1 MHRLLRRQLR
11 KYLGVEE
18 DVPAALERFV
28 AAVEAAY
35 ADFDGDRAML
45 ERSLELSSKELS
57 DARDEATAARRRLT
71 DALESISEG
80 FFLYDTD
87 DRMVLC
93 NSRYRE
99 LYPGMADV
107 YRPGLQFEEM
117 LRMVVE
123 RGIVADAV
131 EQPEEWVERR
141 LAQHR
146 NPGEP
151 FLQPQRDGRWIQISE
166 RKTRDG
172 GTVGV
177 FTDVTELKRREEEL
191 AKAIEAKDTALQLLQ
206 AALDSI
212 AHGVLFMDADL
223 RVRLANR
230 AYREIWEMPQ
240 EFFRGRPS
248 LREDMDYTRG
258 QGLYTVEDDTWE
270 EYVTARIE
278 AIREGSIP
286 PQELRLANGKVLQY
300 ECVALPDGGRMLTYF
315 DITELKRI
323 EAALRASERRLFDIL
338 ESSPVGVAI
347 ATREGRRLF
356 INSRRAEQSGLSREE
371 FLKQDARVTFFDP
384 AARERLLEAFDRDGV
399 VNDAVVRMRRAD
411 GTLWWCLLNWRPFE
425 FEGQPTN
432 LAWTHD
438 ITELKQRESELDEA
452 LRGKEAVLQEL
463 QAVLDSIEYG
473 LLFVDADLRPRV
485 ANGAL
490 YRMWRLPESIIT
502 ERPSWREMVEYAR
515 DIGVYEAPPSGA
527 AWEEWLRVRE
537 ERIRA
542 ADPHPIELRLSDG
555 TVLQHRCI
563 ALPDGG
569 RMLTYFDITEL
580 KRIEQALAQSVER
593 YDLAMRGSNEGL
605 WDWDQ
610 KADVLHIS
618 PRFKELFGLET
629 EAETIKPAEWIAGL
643 HPDDLE
649 PYLAHLKAHL
659 RGETDFLNVE
669 FRLRGADGR
678 YLWVLARGVGIRD
691 ETDRVYR
698 MAGSIGDIT
707 ARKQAEIELR
717 AAKEQA
723 EVASRAKSDFLA
735 NMSHELRT
743 PLNAIIGIT
752 EMLGED
758 AEDEG
763 QEDLI
768 EPLERIHRAGN
779 HLLKLINEILDL
791 SKIEAG
797 RLELSLEDLE
807 LAHLLHEV
815 AKTAEPLAARNGNR
829 LHARM
834 AEGLGRMRAD
844 PIRLRQVVLNLL
856 SNACKFTERG
866 EVVLEA
872 RREPSGHGDWIVASV
887 ADTGIGMTP
896 EQMGRLFQEFMQAD
910 ASTTSKYGGTGLGL
924 AISRKLCRLMGGDIH
939 VESAPGKGSR
949 FTIRIPARP
958 AARPSAAVES
968 AVPTARAATAAGHR
982 VLVIDDEET
991 VRDLMRRFLGREGF
1005 EVVTARDGAE
1015 GLALARDLRPMLIT
1029 LDVLMPGLDGWSVL
1043 ENLKADPELADIPV
1057 VMLTILDDKNKGF
1070 ALGATDFLTKPVDR
1084 ERLRSVIARYG
1095 GQKAERCA
1103 LVVEDDPDTR
1113 VWLRR
1118 MLREEG
1124 WTVLEAA
1131 NGREALAQLANV
1143 TPDVMLLD
1151 LIMPEMDGFE
1161 LIEELRHDEV
1171 WRRLP
1176 VVVVTAAELSD
1187 EDHERLNGSVLK
1199 VLHKTGTSHEAL
1211 LAELHELLAP
1221 VRLHAHGVSDVD
1233 GQAPL
1238 GGGHQCESALT
1249 GVR

>member
-28 AAVEAAY
+28 AAVDAAY

-80 FFLYDTD
+80 FFLYDAD

-123 RGIVADAV
+123 RAIVADAV
-131 EQPEEWVERR
+131 ARPEEWVERR

-166 RKTRDG
+166 RRTRDG

-223 RVRLANR
+223 RIRLANR
-230 AYREIWEMPQ
+230 AYREIWEMPE

-248 LREDMDYTRG
+248 LREDMEYTRG

-286 PQELRLANGKVLQY
+286 PQELRLANGKVVQY
-300 ECVALPDGGRMLTYF
+300 ESVALPDRGRMLTYF

-371 FLKQDARVTFFDP
+371 FLKEDARLTFFDP

-473 LLFVDADLRPRV
+473 LLFMDADLRPRV

-490 YRMWRLPESIIT
+490 YRMWRLPESIIA

-515 DIGVYEAPPSGA
+515 DVGVYEAPPSGA

-629 EAETIKPAEWIAGL
+629 EAETIKPAEWIANL
-643 HPDDLE
+643 HADDLE
-649 PYLAHLKAHL
+649 PYLANLKAHL

-669 FRLRGADGR
+669 FRLRSADGR
-678 YLWVLARGVGIRD
+678 YRWVLARGVGIRD
-691 ETDRVYR
+691 ETYRVYR

-707 ARKQAEIELR
+707 TRKQAEIELR

-723 EVASRAKSDFLA
+723 EVASRTKSQFLT

-752 EMLGED
+752 EMLRED
-758 AEDEG
+758 AEDRG
-763 QEDLI
+763 EDDLV

-791 SKIEAG
+791 AKIEAG
-797 RLELSLEDLE
+797 RLELSLEDVE
-807 LAHLLHEV
+807 LAHLLHEM
-815 AKTAEPLAARNGNR
+815 AKTAEPLAERNGNR
-829 LHARM
+829 LHVRPADD
-834 AEGLGRMRAD
+834 LGRMRAD

-872 RREPSGHGDWIVASV
+872 RREPSGQGDWIVVSV

-896 EQMGRLFQEFMQAD
+896 EQMGRLFREFMQAD

-924 AISRKLCRLMGGDIH
+924 AISRRLCQLMGGDIH

-949 FTIRIPARP
+949 FTIRIPARAP
-958 AARPSAAVES
+958 ARPSAAGES
-968 AVPTARAATAAGHR
+968 EIVAAQGATAGSHR

-1043 ENLKADPELADIPV
+1043 EKLKADPELADIPV

-1084 ERLRSVIARYG
+1084 ERLRAVLANYG
-1095 GQKAERCA
+1095 GHKAERRA

-1131 NGREALAQLANV
+1131 NGREALARLADV
-1143 TPDVMLLD
+1143 APDVMLLD

-1161 LIEELRHDEV
+1161 LIEKLRHDEV

-1176 VVVVTAAELSD
+1176 VVVVTAAELSG
-1187 EDHERLNGSVLK
+1187 EDHDRLNGSVLK
-1199 VLHKTGTSHEAL
+1199 VLHKTGTSREAL
-1211 LAELHELLAP
+1211 LAELHELLGP
-1221 VRLHAHGVSDVD
+1221 VRLQARGVSEVD
-1233 GQAPL
+1233 AQAPL
-1238 GGGHQCESALT
+1238 RRGPECERALK

>member
-11 KYLGVEE
+11 KYLGVEDE
-18 DVPAALERFV
+18 VPPPLRAFV
-28 AAVEAAY
+28 AAVDTAY
-35 ADFDGDRAML
+35 VDLDSDRAML

-71 DALESISEG
+71 DALENTSEG
-80 FFLYDTD
+80 FFLYDAD

-131 EQPEEWVERR
+131 ERPEEWVERR

-172 GTVGV
+172 GTVGA

-191 AKAIEAKDTALQLLQ
+191 AKAIEAKDTALRLLQ
-206 AALDSI
+206 VALNSI
-212 AHGVLFMDADL
+212 GYGVLFMDADL
-223 RVRLANR
+223 RIRFANR
-230 AYREIWEMPQ
+230 AYREIWDMP
-240 EFFRGRPS
+240 EDFFRNCPS
-248 LREDMDYTRG
+248 LRQDMEYTRG
-258 QGLYTVEDDTWE
+258 QGLYQVRDDEWQ
-270 EYVTARIE
+270 EYVAGRIE
-278 AIREGSIP
+278 AIRKGNIL
-286 PQELRLANGKVLQY
+286 PQELRLADGKVLQY

-315 DITELKRI
+315 DITELKR
-323 EAALRASERRLFDIL
+323 
-338 ESSPVGVAI
+338 V
-347 ATREGRRLF
+347 
-356 INSRRAEQSGLSREE
+356 
-371 FLKQDARVTFFDP
+371 
-384 AARERLLEAFDRDGV
+384 
-399 VNDAVVRMRRAD
+399 
-411 GTLWWCLLNWRPFE
+411 
-425 FEGQPTN
+425 
-432 LAWTHD
+432 
-438 ITELKQRESELDEA
+438 
-452 LRGKEAVLQEL
+452 
-463 QAVLDSIEYG
+463 
-473 LLFVDADLRPRV
+473 
-485 ANGAL
+485 
-490 YRMWRLPESIIT
+490 
-502 ERPSWREMVEYAR
+502 
-515 DIGVYEAPPSGA
+515 
-527 AWEEWLRVRE
+527 
-537 ERIRA
+537 
-542 ADPHPIELRLSDG
+542 
-555 TVLQHRCI
+555 
-563 ALPDGG
+563 
-569 RMLTYFDITEL
+569 
-580 KRIEQALAQSVER
+580 EQALQESIKR
-593 YDLAMRGSNEGL
+593 YDLAMHGSNEGL

-610 KADVLHIS
+610 RVDELHIS
-618 PRFKELFGLET
+618 PRFRELTGLRT
-629 EAETIKPAEWIAGL
+629 NAETIKPADWLANL

-649 PYLAHLKAHL
+649 PYVTRLRAHLK
-659 RGETDFLNVE
+659 GESEFLNVE
-669 FRLRGADGR
+669 FRLRGSDGTYR
-678 YLWVLARGVGIRD
+678 WVLARGLGIRD
-691 ETDRVYR
+691 ETGRVYR
-698 MAGSIGDIT
+698 MAGSVGDIT
-707 ARKQAEIELR
+707 ARKRAEIELQQ
-717 AAKEQA
+717 AKEEA
-723 EVASRAKSDFLA
+723 EQASRTKSQFLA

-752 EMLGED
+752 EMLRED
-758 AEDEG
+758 AEDRGEG
-763 QEDLI
+763 DLV

-797 RLELSLEDLE
+797 RFELSLEDLD
-807 LAHLLHEV
+807 LAHLIQEV
-815 AKTAEPLAARNGNR
+815 AKTAEPLAERNGNR
-829 LHARM
+829 LQLRLAD
-834 AEGLGRMRAD
+834 GLGRMRAD
-844 PIRLRQVVLNLL
+844 AVRLRQVVLNLL

-872 RREPSGHGDWIVASV
+872 RREPSGEGDLIVVSV
-887 ADTGIGMTP
+887 ADTGIGITP

-949 FTIRIPARP
+949 FTIRIPARAPARTSATIESTAP
-958 AARPSAAVES
+958 AARA
-968 AVPTARAATAAGHR
+968 AAGHR

-991 VRDLMRRFLGREGF
+991 VRDLMRRFFGREGF

-1043 ENLKADPELADIPV
+1043 ESLKADPELADIPV
-1057 VMLTILDDKNKGF
+1057 VMLTILDDKNKAF

-1095 GQKAERCA
+1095 GQKAERRA
-1103 LVVEDDPDTR
+1103 LVVEDDADTR

-1131 NGREALAQLANV
+1131 NGREALARLADV
-1143 TPDVMLLD
+1143 APDIMLLD

-1161 LIEELRHDEV
+1161 LIEELRQDEV

-1199 VLHKTGTSHEAL
+1199 VLHKTGTSREAL

-1221 VRLHAHGVSDVD
+1221 VRLQARGAGEVD
-1233 GQAPL
+1233 QAPL
-1238 GGGHQCESALT
+1238 RECESALT

>member
-11 KYLGVEE
+11 KYLGVEDE
-18 DVPAALERFV
+18 VPPPLSAFV
-28 AAVEAAY
+28 AAVETAY
-35 ADFDGDRAML
+35 ADFDSDRAML

-57 DARDEATAARRRLT
+57 DARDAAMEARRRLT

-80 FFLYDTD
+80 FFLYDAD

-93 NSRYRE
+93 NSPYRE

-117 LRMVVE
+117 LRLVVE

-131 EQPEEWVERR
+131 ERPEEWVEQR

-166 RKTRDG
+166 RKTQDG
-172 GTVGV
+172 STVGI

-206 AALDSI
+206 VALDSI
-212 AHGVLFMDADL
+212 GYGVLFMDADL
-223 RVRLANR
+223 RIRFANR
-230 AYREIWEMPQ
+230 AYREIWDMPKD
-240 EFFRGRPS
+240 FFRNHPS
-248 LREDMDYTRG
+248 LRRDMEYTRG
-258 QGLYTVEDDTWE
+258 QGLYQVRDDEWQ
-270 EYVTARIE
+270 EYVVGRIE
-278 AIREGSIP
+278 AICKGNIP

-300 ECVALPDGGRMLTYF
+300 ECV
-315 DITELKRI
+315 
-323 EAALRASERRLFDIL
+323 
-338 ESSPVGVAI
+338 
-347 ATREGRRLF
+347 
-356 INSRRAEQSGLSREE
+356 
-371 FLKQDARVTFFDP
+371 
-384 AARERLLEAFDRDGV
+384 
-399 VNDAVVRMRRAD
+399 
-411 GTLWWCLLNWRPFE
+411 
-425 FEGQPTN
+425 
-432 LAWTHD
+432 
-438 ITELKQRESELDEA
+438 
-452 LRGKEAVLQEL
+452 
-463 QAVLDSIEYG
+463 
-473 LLFVDADLRPRV
+473 
-485 ANGAL
+485 
-490 YRMWRLPESIIT
+490 
-502 ERPSWREMVEYAR
+502 
-515 DIGVYEAPPSGA
+515 
-527 AWEEWLRVRE
+527 
-537 ERIRA
+537 
-542 ADPHPIELRLSDG
+542 
-555 TVLQHRCI
+555 

-629 EAETIKPAEWIAGL
+629 EAQTIKPAEWIASL

-649 PYLAHLKAHL
+649 PYRAHLKAHL
-659 RGETDFLNVE
+659 RGETDFLIVE

-678 YLWVLARGVGIRD
+678 YRWVLARGVGIRD

-752 EMLGED
+752 EMLRED

-791 SKIEAG
+791 AKIEAG
-797 RLELSLEDLE
+797 RLELSLEDVE
-807 LAHLLHEV
+807 LAHLLHEM

-872 RREPSGHGDWIVASV
+872 RREPSGDGDWIVVSV

-949 FTIRIPARP
+949 YTIRIPAR
-958 AARPSAAVES
+958 ATARPSAAVES
-968 AVPTARAATAAGHR
+968 AVPAARAATAAGHR

-1015 GLALARDLRPMLIT
+1015 GLALARDLRPVLIT

-1095 GQKAERCA
+1095 GQKAERRA

-1118 MLREEG
+1118 MLRDEG

-1131 NGREALAQLANV
+1131 NGREALARLANV
-1143 TPDVMLLD
+1143 APDVMLLD

-1161 LIEELRHDEV
+1161 LLEELRHHEV

-1187 EDHERLNGSVLK
+1187 ADHERLNGSVLK
-1199 VLHKTGTSHEAL
+1199 VLHKTGTSREVL
-1211 LAELHELLAP
+1211 LADLHELLAP
-1221 VRLHAHGVSDVD
+1221 YGPKRA
-1233 GQAPL
+1233 A
-1238 GGGHQCESALT
+1238 
-1249 GVR
+1249 

>member
-18 DVPAALERFV
+18 EVPPPLSALV
-28 AAVEAAY
+28 AAVEATY
-35 ADFDGDRAML
+35 ADFDSDRAMV

-57 DARDEATAARRRLT
+57 DARDEATEARRRLT

-80 FFLYDTD
+80 FFLYDAD

-117 LRMVVE
+117 LRTVVE

-131 EQPEEWVERR
+131 ERPEEWVAQR

-146 NPGEP
+146 NPGDP

-177 FTDVTELKRREEEL
+177 LTDVTELKRREEEL
-191 AKAIEAKDTALQLLQ
+191 AKAIEGKETALRLLQ
-206 AALDSI
+206 VALDSI
-212 AHGVLFMDADL
+212 GYGVLFMDADL
-223 RVRLANR
+223 RIRLANR
-230 AYREIWEMPQ
+230 AYREIWDMPE
-240 EFFRGRPS
+240 EFFRDHPS
-248 LREDMDYTRG
+248 LRQDMEYTRG
-258 QGLYTVEDDTWE
+258 HGRYQLRDEEWQ
-270 EYVTARIE
+270 EYVAGRIK
-278 AIREGSIP
+278 AIREGNIP

-315 DITELKRI
+315 DITQLTRI
-323 EAALRASERRLFDIL
+323 QEALRESL
-338 ESSPVGVAI
+338 EQYDLATQGSNEALWDWDAVSDVIYISPRFKAFLGLPPA
-347 ATREGRRLF
+347 A
-356 INSRRAEQSGLSREE
+356 SGLRPAEWEALIHPDDLERHRSAILAHLRGEAPFFSTE
-371 FLKQDARVTFFDP
+371 CRVRRPDGSHVWIQN
-384 AARERLLEAFDRDGV
+384 RGLGLRDGSGRV
-399 VNDAVVRMRRAD
+399 YRMA
-411 GTLWWCLLNWRPFE
+411 GSF
-425 FEGQPTN
+425 G
-432 LAWTHD
+432 D
-438 ITELKQRESELDEA
+438 ITPLKQREDKLAEA
-452 LRGKEAVLQEL
+452 VRGKELALQEL
-463 QAVLDSIEYG
+463 HAVLDNIEYG
-473 LLFVDADLRPRV
+473 LLFMDADLRPRV
-485 ANGAL
+485 ANRAL

-515 DIGVYEAPPSGA
+515 DIGLYEAPPSGA

-629 EAETIKPAEWIAGL
+629 EAETIKPAEWIASL

-678 YLWVLARGVGIRD
+678 YRWVLARGIGIRD
-691 ETDRVYR
+691 ETGRVYR

-707 ARKQAEIELR
+707 ARKQAEFDLHQ
-717 AAKEQA
+717 AKEEA
-723 EVASRAKSDFLA
+723 EQASRAKSQFLA

-743 PLNAIIGIT
+743 PLNAIIGIA
-752 EMLGED
+752 EMLRDD
-758 AEDEG
+758 AEDLG
-763 QEDLI
+763 QGDVV

-797 RLELSLEDLE
+797 KFELSLEDVE

-815 AKTAEPLAARNGNR
+815 AKTAEPLAERNGNR
-829 LHARM
+829 LQVRLAD
-834 AEGLGRMRAD
+834 GLGRMRAD

-866 EVVLEA
+866 EVLLEA
-872 RREPSGHGDWIVASV
+872 RREPSAQGDWIVVSV

-896 EQMGRLFQEFMQAD
+896 EQMSRLFQEFMQAD

-924 AISRKLCRLMGGDIH
+924 AISRRLCQLMGGDIH
-939 VESAPGKGSR
+939 VESAPGKGSW
-949 FTIRIPARP
+949 FTIRIPAR
-958 AARPSAAVES
+958 ATARPSAAVES
-968 AVPTARAATAAGHR
+968 AVPAARAATAAGHR

-1084 ERLRSVIARYG
+1084 ERLRTILAHYG
-1095 GQKAERCA
+1095 GQNAGRRA
-1103 LVVEDDPDTR
+1103 LVVEDDSETR

-1118 MLREEG
+1118 VLRDEG
-1124 WTVLEAA
+1124 WTVVEAA
-1131 NGREALAQLANV
+1131 NGREALARLA
-1143 TPDVMLLD
+1143 TAAPDVVLLD

-1161 LIEELRHDEV
+1161 LLDELRHDEV

-1199 VLHKTGTSHEAL
+1199 VLHKTGTSREAL
-1211 LAELHELLAP
+1211 LGELHELLAP
-1221 VRLHAHGVSDVD
+1221 YGPKRA
-1233 GQAPL
+1233 A
-1238 GGGHQCESALT
+1238 
-1249 GVR
+1249 

>member
-18 DVPAALERFV
+18 EVPLDLQRFM
-28 AAVEAAY
+28 AAVDAAY
-35 ADFDGDRAML
+35 ADFDSDRAML

-80 FFLYDTD
+80 FFLYDAD

-123 RGIVADAV
+123 RGIVADAI
-131 EQPEEWVERR
+131 ERPEEWVEQR

-177 FTDVTELKRREEEL
+177 FTEVTELKRREEEL
-191 AKAIEAKDTALQLLQ
+191 AKAIEAKDTALRLLQ
-206 AALDSI
+206 VALDSI
-212 AHGVLFMDADL
+212 GYGVLFMDADL
-223 RVRLANR
+223 RIRLANR
-230 AYREIWEMPQ
+230 AYREIWDMP
-240 EFFRGRPS
+240 EDFFRDYPS
-248 LREDMDYTRG
+248 LRQDMDYTRG
-258 QGLYTVEDDTWE
+258 QGLYQVRDDGWE
-270 EYVTARIE
+270 EYVAARIE
-278 AIREGSIP
+278 AIRKGNIP

-315 DITELKRI
+315 DITQLTRI
-323 EAALRASERRLFDIL
+323 QEALRESLEQYDLATQGSNEALWDWDAASDIIYI
-338 ESSPVGVAI
+338 SPRFKAFLGLPPA
-347 ATREGRRLF
+347 A
-356 INSRRAEQSGLSREE
+356 SGLRPAEWEALVHPDDLERHRSAMLAHLRGEAPFFSTE
-371 FLKQDARVTFFDP
+371 CRVRRPDGSYVWIQN
-384 AARERLLEAFDRDGV
+384 RGLGLRDGSGRV
-399 VNDAVVRMRRAD
+399 YRMA
-411 GTLWWCLLNWRPFE
+411 GSF
-425 FEGQPTN
+425 G
-432 LAWTHD
+432 D
-438 ITELKQRESELDEA
+438 ITPLKQREDQLA
-452 LRGKEAVLQEL
+452 EAVSARESALQEL
-463 QAVLDSIEYG
+463 QAVLDNIEYG
-473 LLFVDADLRPRV
+473 LLFMDADLRPRI
-485 ANGAL
+485 ANRAL

-502 ERPSWREMVEYAR
+502 ERPSWREMVEFAR
-515 DIGVYEAPPSGA
+515 EMGIYQAPPSGD
-527 AWEEWLRVRE
+527 AWEAWLAVRE

-542 ADPHPIELRLSDG
+542 ADSHLIELRLADG

-580 KRIEQALAQSVER
+580 KRVEQALQESIKR
-593 YDLAMRGSNEGL
+593 YDLAMHGSNEGL

-610 KADVLHIS
+610 RADELHIS
-618 PRFKELFGLET
+618 PRFKELTGLKT
-629 EAETIKPAEWIAGL
+629 DAETIKPADWLANL

-649 PYLAHLKAHL
+649 PYLTKLRAHLK
-659 RGETDFLNVE
+659 GESEFLNIE
-669 FRLRGADGR
+669 FRLRGSDGTYR
-678 YLWVLARGVGIRD
+678 WVLARGIGIRD
-691 ETDRVYR
+691 EIGRVYR

-707 ARKQAEIELR
+707 ARKRAEIELR
-717 AAKEQA
+717 QAKEEA
-723 EVASRAKSDFLA
+723 EQASRTKSQFLT

-752 EMLGED
+752 EMLRED
-758 AEDEG
+758 AEDRGEG
-763 QEDLI
+763 DLV

-797 RLELSLEDLE
+797 RLELSLEDVE

-815 AKTAEPLAARNGNR
+815 AKTAEPLAGRNGNR
-829 LHARM
+829 LQVRLAD
-834 AEGLGRMRAD
+834 GLGRMGVD

-872 RREPSGHGDWIVASV
+872 RREPSGQGDWIVVSV

-910 ASTTSKYGGTGLGL
+910 ALTTSKYGGTGLGL

-949 FTIRIPARP
+949 FTIRIPAH
-958 AARPSAAVES
+958 ATAHPSAAVES
-968 AVPTARAATAAGHR
+968 AVPAARPATAAGHR

-1043 ENLKADPELADIPV
+1043 ENLKGDPELADIPV
-1057 VMLTILDDKNKGF
+1057 VMLTILDNKNKGF

-1084 ERLRSVIARYG
+1084 ERLRSVIAHYG
-1095 GQKAERCA
+1095 GQKAERRA

-1131 NGREALAQLANV
+1131 NGREALARLANV
-1143 TPDVMLLD
+1143 APDVMLLD

-1199 VLHKTGTSHEAL
+1199 VLHKTGTSREAL

-1221 VRLHAHGVSDVD
+1221 VRLQARGVSEVD
-1233 GQAPL
+1233 GQPL
-1238 GGGHQCESALT
+1238 HVEGQ
-1249 GVR
+1249 

>member
-18 DVPAALERFV
+18 QVPAAIQRFM
-28 AAVEAAY
+28 AAVDAAY
-35 ADFDGDRAML
+35 ADFDSDRAIL

-57 DARDEATAARRRLT
+57 DARDEATEARRRLT

-80 FFLYDTD
+80 FFVYDAD
-87 DRMVLC
+87 DQMVLC
-93 NSRYRE
+93 NTRYRE

-107 YRPGLQFEEM
+107 YRPGLRFEEM

-131 EQPEEWVERR
+131 ERPEEWVEQR

-151 FLQPQRDGRWIQISE
+151 FLQPQRDGRWIQVSE

-206 AALDSI
+206 VALDSI
-212 AHGVLFMDADL
+212 GYGVLFMDADL
-223 RVRLANR
+223 RIRFANR
-230 AYREIWEMPQ
+230 AYREIWDMP
-240 EFFRGRPS
+240 EDFFRDHPT
-248 LREDMDYTRG
+248 LWQDMEYTRG
-258 QGLYTVEDDTWE
+258 QGLYQVGDDEWQ
-270 EYVTARIE
+270 EYVAGRITAV
-278 AIREGSIP
+278 REGSIP
-286 PQELRLANGKVLQY
+286 PQELRLADGKVLQY

-315 DITELKRI
+315 DITELKR
-323 EAALRASERRLFDIL
+323 
-338 ESSPVGVAI
+338 V
-347 ATREGRRLF
+347 
-356 INSRRAEQSGLSREE
+356 
-371 FLKQDARVTFFDP
+371 
-384 AARERLLEAFDRDGV
+384 
-399 VNDAVVRMRRAD
+399 
-411 GTLWWCLLNWRPFE
+411 
-425 FEGQPTN
+425 
-432 LAWTHD
+432 
-438 ITELKQRESELDEA
+438 
-452 LRGKEAVLQEL
+452 
-463 QAVLDSIEYG
+463 
-473 LLFVDADLRPRV
+473 
-485 ANGAL
+485 
-490 YRMWRLPESIIT
+490 
-502 ERPSWREMVEYAR
+502 
-515 DIGVYEAPPSGA
+515 
-527 AWEEWLRVRE
+527 
-537 ERIRA
+537 
-542 ADPHPIELRLSDG
+542 
-555 TVLQHRCI
+555 
-563 ALPDGG
+563 
-569 RMLTYFDITEL
+569 
-580 KRIEQALAQSVER
+580 EQALQESIKR
-593 YDLAMRGSNEGL
+593 YDLAMHGSNEGL

-610 KADVLHIS
+610 RADELHIS
-618 PRFKELFGLET
+618 PRFRELTGLKT
-629 EAETIKPAEWIAGL
+629 NAETIKPADWLANL

-649 PYLAHLKAHL
+649 LYLTKLRAHLK
-659 RGETDFLNVE
+659 GESALLNVE
-669 FRLRGADGR
+669 FRLRDSDGTYR
-678 YLWVLARGVGIRD
+678 WVLARGIGIRD
-691 ETDRVYR
+691 ETGRVYR

-707 ARKQAEIELR
+707 ARKRAEIELHE
-717 AAKEQA
+717 AKEEA
-723 EVASRAKSDFLA
+723 EQASRTKSQFLA

-752 EMLGED
+752 EMMRED
-758 AEDEG
+758 AEDRGEG
-763 QEDLI
+763 DLV

-797 RLELSLEDLE
+797 RFELSLEDVE
-807 LAHLLHEV
+807 LTHLLQEV
-815 AKTAEPLAARNGNR
+815 AKTAEPLAERNGNR
-829 LHARM
+829 LQLRLAD
-834 AEGLGRMRAD
+834 GLGRMRAD
-844 PIRLRQVVLNLL
+844 AVRLRQVVLNLL

-872 RREPSGHGDWIVASV
+872 GREPSEQGDWIVVSV

-939 VESAPGKGSR
+939 VESAPGEGSR
-949 FTIRIPARP
+949 FTIRIPARAP
-958 AARPSAAVES
+958 ARPSAAIGS
-968 AVPTARAATAAGHR
+968 AAPAARVAAGHR
-982 VLVIDDEET
+982 VLVIDDEEK

-1015 GLALARDLRPMLIT
+1015 GLALARDLKPMLIT
-1029 LDVLMPGLDGWSVL
+1029 LDVLMPDLDGWSVL
-1043 ENLKADPELADIPV
+1043 EKLKADPELAHIPV
-1057 VMLTILDDKNKGF
+1057 VMVTILDDKNKGF

-1084 ERLRSVIARYG
+1084 ERLRAVLADHG
-1095 GQKAERCA
+1095 GQKAERRA

-1131 NGREALAQLANV
+1131 NGREALARIADMA
-1143 TPDVMLLD
+1143 PDVMLFD

-1161 LIEELRHDEV
+1161 LIEELRQDEV

-1199 VLHKTGTSHEAL
+1199 VLHKTGTSREAL
-1211 LAELHELLAP
+1211 LAELHEVLVPYGPKRA
-1221 VRLHAHGVSDVD
+1221 A
-1233 GQAPL
+1233 
-1238 GGGHQCESALT
+1238 
-1249 GVR
+1249 